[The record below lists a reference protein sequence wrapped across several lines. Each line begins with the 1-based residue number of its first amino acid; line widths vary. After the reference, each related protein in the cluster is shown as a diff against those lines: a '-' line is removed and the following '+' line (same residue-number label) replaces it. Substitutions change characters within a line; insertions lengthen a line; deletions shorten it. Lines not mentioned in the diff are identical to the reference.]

1 MFNVSKKI
9 IIYILVGFLT
19 FSTVSVAY
27 YRSVHAME
35 WVGGSLAFEEA
46 LKWLLACIGIT
57 ATGGMASSYWDAY
70 GDEFTEK
77 AIEDGCTQ
85 TEVTEWQ
92 MKACEGVLDKA
103 SDVWS
108 SFKNWAKSLVVGS
121 FIGGSDNIVESGLTY
136 PATCNDII
144 NFVNTNY
151 GGTYPL
157 YNSDERVSNFLFSIN
172 SSTNKV
178 TYLSMNVTEGVVSY
192 IQDNT
197 YYSTPY
203 SNSGSVA
210 YISGS
215 WSHTTNSNLGF
226 WTGANSKFVSDN
238 ITIVNGDY
246 SIVSYTS
253 NASVID
259 NNFQTVTND
268 IDNLDVIS
276 SDLPDKDAKEVNI
289 PMPGLADSDNSASA
303 DAYDDIIN
311 AINNGQIS
319 IDDGLT
325 QIQDLLKIITYD
337 TVTDDVIPVNP
348 DSDSGENEKVDD
360 KISKNKNN
368 MEFTLY
374 GLEKVFPFCI
384 PWDIYAFFNILNADP
399 VAPII
404 NIPLLVSTERTEN
417 IEIDLSKWNT
427 VFLIWRYALDL
438 LFIVGLALSTRNIIG
453 AGGGD

>member
-1 MFNVSKKI
+1 MKKI
-9 IIYILVGFLT
+9 FIYILVGFLT
-19 FSTVSVAY
+19 FSTVSVTY

-103 SDVWS
+103 SVVWA
-108 SFKNWAKSLVVGS
+108 SFKKWAKSLVSSSSGD
-121 FIGGSDNIVESGLTY
+121 GSDNIIESGLTY
-136 PATCNDII
+136 PASCNDVI

-157 YNSDERVSNFLFSIN
+157 YNNNERVSNFLFEIN
-172 SSTNKV
+172 SSNKV

-203 SNSGSVA
+203 SNMGSLS
-210 YISGS
+210 YIAGS
-215 WSHTTNSNLGF
+215 WSHTKNSNTGF
-226 WTGANSKFVSDN
+226 WTGTNRFVSDN

-253 NASVID
+253 NASVTD
-259 NNFQTVTND
+259 NNFDSVSND
-268 IDNLDVIS
+268 VENTDVIS
-276 SDLPDKDAKEVNI
+276 SSTTDENEKEVAL

-303 DAYDDIIN
+303 DAYDNIID
-311 AINNGQIS
+311 AINNGEMT

-325 QIQDLLKIITYD
+325 KIQEILNIITYD
-337 TVTDDVIPVNP
+337 TVTNDVIPARP
-348 DSDSGENEKVDD
+348 DPNSGENEKIDD
-360 KISKNKNN
+360 AISNNKNN
-368 MEFTLY
+368 ASFTLW
-374 GLEKVFPFCI
+374 GLEKIFPFCI
-384 PWDIYAFFNILNADP
+384 PWDIYNFMTILVAEP
-399 VAPII
+399 VAPKFSFPIKSVNGKTEQI
-404 NIPLLVSTERTEN
+404 EVDLEPFEPVAILV
-417 IEIDLSKWNT
+417 
-427 VFLIWRYALDL
+427 RYIFDF
-438 LFIVGLALSTRNIIG
+438 LFIIGLGLMTRSLI
-453 AGGGD
+453 GGGSSD